1 MAGLG
6 QQQAVMS
13 DADVESWSIWGRGG
27 EGGRVYS
34 LEGTNS
40 EHVPGQDCDQES
52 MNLGST

>member
-6 QQQAVMS
+6 QQWAVMG
-13 DADVESWSIWGRGG
+13 DADVESWSISGRGG
-27 EGGRVYS
+27 YS

-40 EHVPGQDCDQES
+40 GHVPGQDCDQES